1 MGRGCTPTGVGR
13 VAAVGS
19 WLYASGSEPDLAPST
34 IGERATAMPLET
46 NPTKAA
52 VESAVLD
59 LTDDEIV
66 EALRRVKGNPIR
78 EAYEEREV
86 YAWPT
91 EARRNV
97 LDALARRLA
106 GGRVPAKG

>member
-1 MGRGCTPTGVGR
+1 
-13 VAAVGS
+13 
-19 WLYASGSEPDLAPST
+19 
-34 IGERATAMPLET
+34 MPAKQET

-52 VESAVLD
+52 LEAAVLD

-66 EALRRVKGNPIR
+66 EALLRRARNDIKD
-78 EAYEEREV
+78 AYDARKA

-97 LDALARRLA
+97 LASLAKRLES
-106 GGRVPAKG
+106 GRKIAKS